1 MSLRLIGIDA
11 RRNAALWLCPVMV
24 ALSALMQYSPRWSW
38 LEARLLLWT
47 EAGKMMHDAIYIM
60 APMIAGAAAWMG
72 ARERRRKLDDLLA
85 TTPRP
90 VWARQTA
97 TWAATTLWAVLAYVV
112 VGLVVGLLTLAH
124 AVWGGPVW
132 WPMLVGLL
140 ALPACAAIGHALG
153 AALPGRFIAPV
164 AAIAVFVLLFVGQAA
179 VAPTAARPAQALSY
193 LSPVAFLNWSV
204 WYGAR
209 PDVGLPQALF
219 LFGVTGLALSV
230 PALRARRDRASSGM
244 ALAGLLLVGAG
255 TAGLLSSAPP
265 TAFSYVLTQRSA
277 TPIPYTPACVAAP
290 VPVCAHP
297 AYRPWLARDAAVIAR
312 IMAPLRGVQGAPT
325 RAEERPNGATGEDLQ
340 NVAGGVLRFTPTNEP
355 TDQFF
360 FGGIAFY
367 LVQGDVDFLR
377 RGVPP
382 CPGDPIGQSC
392 IATPDALGIYLLRQ
406 AGLRLT
412 RVSFGGGPPIY
423 LYFGGNWAGA
433 SAAADRFAALPA
445 ARRRAWLQAHY
456 RAVTELR
463 VPLKDM
469 P

>member
-1 MSLRLIGIDA
+1 VSLRLIGIDA

-38 LEARLLLWT
+38 LEARLLLWA

-153 AALPGRFIAPV
+153 AALPGRFIALV

-179 VAPTAARPAQALSY
+179 VAPGAARPAQALSY

-230 PALRARRDRASSGM
+230 PALRARRDRVSSGM
-244 ALAGLLLVGAG
+244 ALAGLLLAGAG
-255 TAGLLSSAPP
+255 AAGLLSSAPP
-265 TAFSYVLTQRSA
+265 AAFGAAMWQQRA
-277 TPIPYTPACVAAP
+277 TPIPYTPACITAP
-290 VPVCAHP
+290 VRVCAHP

-312 IMAPLRGVQGAPT
+312 IMAPLRGVPGAPA
-325 RAEERPNGATGEDLQ
+325 RAEERPNGAIGADLQ
-340 NVAGGVLRFTPTNEP
+340 GVAGGVLRFTPTNEP

-360 FGGIAFY
+360 SGGSPSIWCREMSTSSGVAC
-367 LVQGDVDFLR
+367 R
-377 RGVPP
+377 RVPV
-382 CPGDPIGQSC
+382 
-392 IATPDALGIYLLRQ
+392 TPSGSR
-406 AGLRLT
+406 
-412 RVSFGGGPPIY
+412 
-423 LYFGGNWAGA
+423 A
-433 SAAADRFAALPA
+433 S
-445 ARRRAWLQAHY
+445 RRRTLSASTCCGRPAC
-456 RAVTELR
+456 A
-463 VPLKDM
+463 
-469 P
+469 